1 MNIFFLFYPN
11 NKHCIFSGVLE
22 YFRISVFI
30 PYLDSFI
37 LQLKSRF
44 LNHIDILSS
53 FHSLFDENSTK
64 EEFKKLAE
72 FYEEDL
78 NEEFQLWQRK
88 LKKLEM
94 KPKNSIDA
102 LKLCNSDIYPGVNKL
117 FQILA
122 KLPISTASNERT
134 FSSLKRIKKYL

>member
-1 MNIFFLFYPN
+1 M
-11 NKHCIFSGVLE
+11 
-22 YFRISVFI
+22 
-30 PYLDSFI
+30 
-37 LQLKSRF
+37 
-44 LNHIDILSS
+44 SS

-78 NEEFQLWQRK
+78 NGNISIIEEFQLWQRK

-122 KLPISTASNERT
+122 TLPISTASNERT
-134 FSSLKRIKKYL
+134 FSSLKRIKTYLRNTISEVIRYY